1 MAISNTTAPIT
12 VRTKVQITEV
22 RIAKNADDS
31 KYWQCPVETIKT
43 NDGTSE
49 VISQSATSF
58 TVQHA
63 QMTARIAGLN
73 AQLAAI
79 LVALEAEYIAQNP

>member
-1 MAISNTTAPIT
+1 MAISNTTASLT

-31 KYWQCPVETIKT
+31 KYWQCPVETLKT
-43 NDGTSE
+43 NDATGE
-49 VISQSATSF
+49 VIGQSAESF

-63 QMTARIAGLN
+63 AMTARISGLN

-79 LVALEAEYIAQNP
+79 LNALEAEYIAQNP

>member
-1 MAISNTTAPIT
+1 MAISNTTASIT
-12 VRTKVQITEV
+12 VRTKVEITEV
-22 RIAKNADDS
+22 RIARNADNS
-31 KYWQCPVETIKT
+31 IYWQCPVQTTKT
-43 NDGTSE
+43 DEGTGD
-49 VISQSATSF
+49 VIGQSAESF

-79 LVALEAEYIAQNP
+79 LAALEVEYIAQNP